1 MNIMLNFK
9 GMILQYIAP
18 YRRQPNRLNWLWSL
32 IDLQPIFDDFAKWR
46 QTCRYKFKVC
56 GQRMVLEEYLIREF
70 GTGIKIIS
78 YKDGY
83 WAIGLNS
90 EVAHWCSLGS
100 SLSERLVPVPLSG
113 EGGKEFGGY
122 DFLVMAPHD
131 YDIEKIKAEIERYRL
146 AGKKYKI
153 VTI

>member
-83 WAIGLNS
+83 WAHPYRKGLS
-90 EVAHWCSLGS
+90 RFHYQERVEKSL
-100 SLSERLVPVPLSG
+100 
-113 EGGKEFGGY
+113 EGMTF
-122 DFLVMAPHD
+122 
-131 YDIEKIKAEIERYRL
+131 
-146 AGKKYKI
+146 
-153 VTI
+153 